1 MQTLSIM
8 EEGILSLR
16 WNNHRST
23 FFHILSTL
31 HRKEL
36 YSDVTL
42 ACNGKFFPVHKLV
55 LSVCSEYFEE
65 MFKQTNC
72 KHPIIVLKDIL
83 QDDLEALLNYMYAGE
98 ANVAQSDLARLIKA
112 AECLR
117 IKGLAVPDESPP
129 MSDTKRPHT
138 ETHRD
143 ETHHPKRRKHDD
155 CSISPSKS
163 SQGHVRERINL
174 DDSESCKETNDLES
188 IVDQQTVGHH
198 GTGDQIAGVQHHSSS
213 PKSNMELEMGRSS
226 REENNSTQDLAE
238 VVLDEQPLIKE
249 EVPEPKHEQDEEVTQ
264 VTDSE
269 ASISYN
275 PLNSVNERD
284 GSGVNMYDPQ
294 IMSSHPQNVLQDIM
308 VQGVPGPSAIPGD
321 SLAGWDSV
329 AGFSLEGMPS
339 DESRSSQAMGVR
351 SSYRRDTY
359 GSRCGSAAAVGLAGT
374 RGTNGEGGSHPCIL
388 CQKRFTSRQDLRR
401 HVRTHT
407 GERPYQCP
415 LCPHRAAL
423 KGNIKKHIIA
433 VHRDAAPTAAE
444 AAAVLDIEAFE
455 ASSSAISVSSGVEI
469 LQTCSLS
476 PGTFTNC

>member
-238 VVLDEQPLIKE
+238 QVVLDEQPLIKE

-339 DESRSSQAMGVR
+339 DESRSSQAMGSTLR
-351 SSYRRDTY
+351 SP
-359 GSRCGSAAAVGLAGT
+359 SAPSA
-374 RGTNGEGGSHPCIL
+374 RN
-388 CQKRFTSRQDLRR
+388 FDSRQDGGSSSAKRTDGKWVCRYPYCGYTTNKASVLRGHMR
-401 HVRTHT
+401 IHT
-407 GERPYQCP
+407 GEKPFSCPY
-415 LCPHRAAL
+415 CPHRTAQR
-423 KGNIKKHIIA
+423 GNLNAHIRYKH
-433 VHRDAAPTAAE
+433 RLFLNNNSNLNSE
-444 AAAVLDIEAFE
+444 
-455 ASSSAISVSSGVEI
+455 
-469 LQTCSLS
+469 QRM
-476 PGTFTNC
+476 

>member
-238 VVLDEQPLIKE
+238 QVVLDEQPLIKE

-339 DESRSSQAMGVR
+339 DESRSSQAMG
-351 SSYRRDTY
+351 RDE
-359 GSRCGSAAAVGLAGT
+359 SGSAAAGSSRRYCGPAGVSAARNTEGSAGGLSCPYCGKVLPYHSEYQ
-374 RGTNGEGGSHPCIL
+374 RH
-388 CQKRFTSRQDLRR
+388 LRK
-401 HVRTHT
+401 HT
-407 GERPYQCP
+407 GERPFA
-415 LCPHRAAL
+415 CPHCAYATTRKSHL
-423 KGNIKKHIIA
+423 KTHMQKLHSNLI
-433 VHRDAAPTAAE
+433 TS
-444 AAAVLDIEAFE
+444 LDTWTM
-455 ASSSAISVSSGVEI
+455 S
-469 LQTCSLS
+469 LQQS
-476 PGTFTNC
+476 